1 MPATIDHRLMVHR
14 LNLPQSAEGERSFLK
29 ELVGSKSGISI
40 LDSKTGDLC
49 VPLSSSAEVDFWVF
63 RDGPTILTHLN
74 PSLKKLES
82 YPTLETFIEAWQTK
96 RALEERA
103 GAPHGIILANLKTHG
118 SEEWFIERCG
128 ELGVPA
134 KEIVLLDQEYP
145 ATDRILREKRFG
157 PIAPL
162 AIRISRIEPLAGILS
177 ILESQETFSVPH
189 AVFLDPIG
197 FNTPTSRPLVL
208 KTEIEQMYTLAPSIE
223 FIVCCPSR
231 WGDGAQ
237 IDALAA
243 NLKENGVRQPL
254 IMTDVPLFKQWSHHL
269 DNWTP
274 RETSNV
280 LSAA

>member
-1 MPATIDHRLMVHR
+1 MPGTIDHRLMVHR
-14 LNLPQSAEGERSFLK
+14 LNLPRSADGEQTFLK

-40 LDSKTGDLC
+40 LDSKTGNLS

-63 RDGPTILTHLN
+63 RDGPTVLTHHN
-74 PSLKKLES
+74 PSLKQLGS
-82 YPTLETFIEAWQTK
+82 YPTLETFIEAWRTK
-96 RALEERA
+96 RAEEEKA
-103 GAPHGIILANLKTHG
+103 GTPHGIILANLKTHG
-118 SEEWFIERCG
+118 SEEWFIERCS
-128 ELGVPA
+128 ELGIPT

-145 ATDRILREKRFG
+145 ATDRILRERRFG

-177 ILESQETFSVPH
+177 ILESQETFSVPN

-197 FNTPTSRPLVL
+197 FNTPGAKPLVT
-208 KTEIEQMYTLAPSIE
+208 KSEIERMYALAPLIE

-243 NLKENGVRQPL
+243 NLKESGVRQPL
-254 IMTDVPLFKQWSHHL
+254 VMTDVPLFSQWSRHL
-269 DNWTP
+269 ENWAP
-274 RETSNV
+274 QRVPNV